1 MMKRSAVGQQARRL
15 GSAGQAIV
23 EFALITPLL
32 LFLTVGL
39 VDASRAFWAY
49 TSLQNVASEGAR
61 RTVTVLFPTASQP
74 VQCLVG
80 GAGGNTDVIV
90 QAAVAE
96 ASALGFDTSDLSGAA
111 APLTN
116 ASFSLTV
123 DDINASATLCT
134 PPGTTITFQASYT
147 FQPLVSMMLG
157 QGSIL
162 MTAQS
167 TMQIE

>member
-1 MMKRSAVGQQARRL
+1 MKSQAATRCGRRQR
-15 GSAGQAIV
+15 SAGQAIV
-23 EFALITPLL
+23 EFALLTPLL
-32 LFLTVGL
+32 LFLTVGII
-39 VDASRAFWAY
+39 DASRAFWAY

-61 RTVTVLFPTASQP
+61 NAIDVLFPTASQP

-80 GAGGNTDVIV
+80 GSSGNTGPIV

-96 ASALGFDTSDLSGAA
+96 ASVLGLDTSALSGAS

-116 ASFSLTV
+116 GNFSLAV
-123 DDINASATLCT
+123 DDVNATATLCT

-157 QGSIL
+157 QGSIV
-162 MTAQS
+162 MTAKS
-167 TMQIE
+167 TVQIE

>member
-1 MMKRSAVGQQARRL
+1 MMRRQAGRWR
-15 GSAGQAIV
+15 GNAGQAIV
-23 EFALITPLL
+23 EFAFVTPLL

-61 RTVTVLFPTASQP
+61 YTIDVLFPTASQP
-74 VQCLVG
+74 VQCL
-80 GAGGNTDVIV
+80 AGGSSGNTSPIV

-96 ASALGFDTSDLSGAA
+96 ATPLGLDTTALSGAGA
-111 APLTN
+111 TLTN
-116 ASFSLTV
+116 GNFSLTV
-123 DDINASATLCT
+123 DDANATATLCT

-157 QGSIL
+157 QGSII

-167 TMQIE
+167 TVQIE